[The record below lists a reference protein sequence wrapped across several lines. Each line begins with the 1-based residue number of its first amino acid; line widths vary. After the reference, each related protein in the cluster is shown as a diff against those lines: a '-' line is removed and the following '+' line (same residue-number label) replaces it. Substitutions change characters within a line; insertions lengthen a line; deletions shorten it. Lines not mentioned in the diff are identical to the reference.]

1 MEMIF
6 SISLT
11 KGRLIL
17 LGLFL
22 AFTGLSQDL
31 ILIRGQ
37 VLDAQTGQPIA
48 EVRIT
53 VHETEKSVL
62 SNVDGRFE
70 LLLQKGHY
78 HLHFERRSYR
88 AQDLDLELTMAQNLS
103 ISLLPSAIELEELLI
118 EDGLFNQNSR
128 EFSQQ
133 LTSLRTDLSN
143 QSASVD
149 LGVLLSKEPGVQA
162 LNTGV
167 GISKPII
174 RGFTGNRVTVLDQGI
189 KQEGQ
194 QWGMD
199 HGLEIDPFQVQR
211 MELVKGP
218 AALQYGSD
226 AIGGVLRI
234 LPDALPQKKWNF
246 QLQSNYHSN
255 NQAIGYSGSVAYRKG
270 ALSSGIRLSRRQYH
284 DFRVPAEQFVYN
296 SFVLPITDNT
306 LKNTAGYLQSAQA
319 YVAWN
324 KEQYRAR
331 YRLSVYDQ
339 KQGLYPG
346 ATGVPRAFDVGNIG
360 STSDINLPFQQIR
373 HYKLYSIQNVKIGN
387 HWLEAELGYQWND
400 REERSLPHNHGFEE
414 LDSGATLALGLD
426 LQSFQSNFRYRFHWQ
441 GQDFIAGLS
450 QQWRQNRSAGFEYL
464 IPDYSAFQ
472 SGLYLLSK
480 GQRGE
485 KLFWD
490 GGLRWEF
497 VNQNSPLSTAL
508 WWNNIDSIVDR
519 SPAINRNFSNLA
531 IAAGLVY
538 LPSANWQFKLHLARS
553 FRPPNVAELSSNG
566 VHHGTFRHEVG
577 DPGLD
582 PELAWQGD
590 LSLEFRTKELLLQ
603 VASYYYYFE
612 NYIFLRPTAQFSLLP
627 EAGQLYVYQQA
638 PIVQGGGEIYLDWHP
653 WANLHLGNGAELL
666 LNRNL
671 NTQLPL
677 PFSPPWSNLT
687 SLKWEEDKWY
697 LGLEWRYTWAQERVD
712 RNEAATP
719 NYHLFNL
726 NLGFHWEW
734 RNQEFQANAQLRN
747 AFDTAYLRHLSRY
760 RILNLPEQ
768 GRNLVIGLAWKL

>member
-1 MEMIF
+1 MIF
-6 SISLT
+6 STSLN
-11 KGRLIL
+11 KLRLSL
-17 LGLFL
+17 VGLIF
-22 AFTGLSQDL
+22 AFSSYAQEL
-31 ILIRGQ
+31 IKLQGQ
-37 VLDAQTGQPIA
+37 VLDAQFNSPLA
-48 EVRIT
+48 EVRVT
-53 VHETEKSVL
+53 VHETEKWVL
-62 SNVDGRFE
+62 SDAEGRFE
-70 LLLQKGHY
+70 LALAKGHY
-78 HLHFERRSYR
+78 HLHFEKEGFR
-88 AQDLDLELTMAQNLS
+88 AQDLDVELEQQRDVRITM
-103 ISLLPSAIELEELLI
+103 LPSSIELEELLV

-133 LTSLRTDLSN
+133 LTSVRADISE
-143 QSASVD
+143 QAASVD
-149 LGVLLSKEPGVQA
+149 LGALLSKEPGIQA

-174 RGFTGNRVTVLDQGI
+174 RGFTGNRVAVIDQGI

-234 LPDALPQKKWNF
+234 LPETLPQKTWNF

-255 NQAIGYSGSVAYRKG
+255 NQALGYSGSVDYRQG
-270 ALSSGIRLSRRQYH
+270 ALTTGIRLSRRQYH
-284 DFRVPAEQFVYN
+284 DFRVPATQFVYN

-324 KEQYRAR
+324 TQEYRAR

-346 ATGVPRAFDVGNIG
+346 ATGIPRAFDVGNIG
-360 STSDINLPFQQIR
+360 ATDDINLPFQQIR
-373 HYKLYSIQNVKIGN
+373 HYKFYSIQNIKLGD

-426 LQSFQSNFRYRFHWQ
+426 LHSFQSNFRYRFHWQ
-441 GQDFIAGLS
+441 GQDFIAGFS
-450 QQWRQNRSAGFEYL
+450 QQWRQNLSDGFEYL
-464 IPDYSAFQ
+464 IPNYTALQ
-472 SGLYLLSK
+472 SGIYLLTK
-480 GQRGE
+480 GQQGE

-497 VNQNSPLSTAL
+497 LNQNSPLSTTR
-508 WWNNIDSIVDR
+508 WWNDIDSIVTR
-519 SPAINRNFSNLA
+519 SPSIDRNFSNLA
-531 IAAGLVY
+531 FAAGLVY
-538 LPSANWQFKLHLARS
+538 LPSSNWQVKLHLARS

-577 DPGLD
+577 DASLD
-582 PELAWQGD
+582 PELAWQAD
-590 LSLEFRTKELLLQ
+590 LSLEYRTKELLLR
-603 VASYYYYFE
+603 ANAYYYYFK

-638 PIVQGGGEIYLDWHP
+638 PILQGGGEFYVDWHP
-653 WANLHLGNGAELL
+653 WSNLHWGNGTELL

-677 PFSPPWSNLT
+677 PFSPPWSNLST
-687 SLKWEEDKWY
+687 LRWEDEHWHA
-697 LGLEWRYTWAQERVD
+697 GVEWRYTWAQNRVD
-712 RNEAATP
+712 RNEAETP
-719 NYHLFNL
+719 EYHLFNF
-726 NLGFHWEW
+726 NLG
-734 RNQEFQANAQLRN
+734 ANWAWKGQHFTANVQLRN